1 MYLIS
6 AQNMFL
12 SSTQE
17 AMTGTKNGE
26 TWKRMVHCIDTYISQ
41 MSSGRLAGIS
51 VKPLPRQSTTLLL
64 QVQADGQVMELALHD
79 GGSDWEPETMKTS
92 KVGFEK

>member
-1 MYLIS
+1 
-6 AQNMFL
+6 
-12 SSTQE
+12 
-17 AMTGTKNGE
+17 
-26 TWKRMVHCIDTYISQ
+26 MVHYIGTYISQ

-79 GGSDWEPETMKTS
+79 EGSDWEPETQ
-92 KVGFEK
+92 